1 MLGENIG
8 LLRVG
13 YKANFFATDK
23 DLLAIEPAGLEGMH
37 ARCLFMRG
45 KRYTRT
51 VAAYPLC
58 SNCSQLVRMR
68 SKDSTVP

>member
-45 KRYTRT
+45 KRYKPRHRGISALLQLLATRPHT
-51 VAAYPLC
+51 I
-58 SNCSQLVRMR
+58 
-68 SKDSTVP
+68 